1 MDPRDN
7 GHAFHF
13 ESSNWISPEEHDG
26 GVNFEEDADDSD
38 FEFVLRDPDSGKEIT
53 ADEMFDNGRIRPVF
67 PLFGRPLS
75 PTGDAPTAAVAD
87 LEPETRISMQKLLME
102 ERDSLP
108 ASTSSSECDEL
119 ESLPDTTYCPWSPE
133 KQRRSSS
140 AGGSRRWRLMDLVDG
155 RSRSDGNKRFV
166 RMPPEQK
173 DKKPTST
180 SSAPKDGEKKPKASK
195 VTELD
200 MVTAHKLYYSKKGGD
215 VTKTGRKSLLPYRP
229 EFIGFFGNA
238 ASRAHS
244 PF

>member
-1 MDPRDN
+1 MDQRDN
-7 GHAFHF
+7 SHGVHF
-13 ESSNWISPEEHDG
+13 ESSNWISAEEHDG
-26 GVNFEEDADDSD
+26 GVNLEEDGDDSD

-53 ADEMFDNGRIRPVF
+53 VDEMFASDRIHPVF

-75 PTGDAPTAAVAD
+75 PTTAAAD
-87 LEPETRISMQKLLME
+87 LEPETRISMQRLLIE

-119 ESLPDTTYCPWSPE
+119 ESIPDSAYCPWSPE
-133 KQRRSSS
+133 KQRRSAS
-140 AGGSRRWRLMDLVDG
+140 AGGSRRWRLMDLVEG

-166 RMPPEQK
+166 HMPPEEK
-173 DKKPTST
+173 DKKPTSRA
-180 SSAPKDGEKKPKASK
+180 SKEGEKKPKVGK

-200 MVTAHKLYYSKKGGD
+200 MVTAHKLYYSKKGGEGM
-215 VTKTGRKSLLPYRP
+215 KAGHKSSLPYRP

-238 ASRAHS
+238 ARRTRS